1 MWKEGIYLNTTTPL
15 LPEPWTYPVFDV
27 YIIIFVLP
35 VFIFVIWSIILN
47 LYFSFHQ
54 LFLKILFIYL
64 FIYFWLCWV
73 FVSVRGLSLVAASR
87 GHSSSRP
94 FHQLLIILSLWFLTL
109 ENEGAPALFSTFHVP
124 LCEINMDCT
133 PGPVVAAKSPWLIHP
148 LTKSLNKSNIITPG
162 PVKRGCSQN
171 QGSMDLLSLC
181 FYPPI

>member
-1 MWKEGIYLNTTTPL
+1 MWKERIYLNATTPL
-15 LPEPWTYPVFDV
+15 LPEPWTYPVFDI

-47 LYFSFHQ
+47 LYFS
-54 LFLKILFIYL
+54 
-64 FIYFWLCWV
+64 
-73 FVSVRGLSLVAASR
+73 
-87 GHSSSRP
+87 

-124 LCEINMDCT
+124 LCEINIDCT
-133 PGPVVAAKSPWLIHP
+133 LSPVVAAKSPRLIHP
-148 LTKSLNKSNIITPG
+148 LIKSLNKSNIITPG

-171 QGSMDLLSLC
+171 QGLMDLLSRC